1 MLQETS
7 ASPFL
12 RLSVL
17 CRCRFCFLRLASHL
31 FSISQYA
38 ALCFNRP
45 SMSENSPNEISTTIR
60 KPVSLVVTVLN
71 ESEAIT
77 KLLDS
82 ILAQRRLPD
91 EVVVVDGGSSDDTL
105 AVLERY
111 QGRLPL
117 KIIVDVGANI
127 SRGRNVGIQSAT
139 YELIAVTDAGVRLD
153 PQWLATIIAPLER
166 PNPPEF
172 VSGFFLPES
181 VGVFEHALAMTT
193 LPAPDEMGKGRFM
206 PSSRSVAFPKST
218 WALVGGYPEW
228 MTWSED
234 VLFDLALIHRGV
246 TIEYVQEAIA
256 WFRPRASLRSFA
268 RQYRNYAYGDG
279 QGLLWTRRHLIRYG
293 TYLGLLPF
301 VLWLMGKNR
310 GVGLL
315 LLAIGA
321 FGMFWTPLKRHW
333 RSGKHRWSAL
343 PLIPLIRLTGD
354 IAKMWGYPQALGEG
368 RENRERTQLYLGRR
382 TQDAETTK
390 M

>member
-1 MLQETS
+1 V
-7 ASPFL
+7 SPFL
-12 RLSVL
+12 RTSVL
-17 CRCRFCFLRLASHL
+17 RRKPFLRLASHL
-31 FSISQYA
+31 FPISQFV

-45 SMSENSPNEISTTIR
+45 SMNDTSQKAIPTIQ

-71 ESEAIT
+71 EGEAIT

-82 ILAQRRLPD
+82 ILAQSRLPD
-91 EVVVVDGGSSDDTL
+91 EVVVVDGGSSDDTM

-111 QGRLPL
+111 QSRLPL
-117 KIIVDVGANI
+117 KIIVEAGANI

-139 YELIAVTDAGVRLD
+139 HELIAVTDAGVRLD
-153 PQWLATIIAPLER
+153 PQWLETIIAPLER
-166 PNPPEF
+166 SHPPDF

-181 VGVFEHALAMTT
+181 EGVFEHALAMTT
-193 LPAPDEMGKGRFM
+193 LPAREEMGKGRFM

-218 WALVGGYPEW
+218 WSLVEGYPEW
-228 MTWSED
+228 MRWSED
-234 VLFDLALIHRGV
+234 VLFDLALINRGV

-293 TYLGLLPF
+293 TYFGLLPF
-301 VLWLMGKNR
+301 VLWVMAKNR
-310 GVGLL
+310 GAGLL

-343 PLIPLIRLTGD
+343 PLIPLIRVTGD
-354 IAKMWGYPQALGEG
+354 IAKMWGYPQALEEG
-368 RENRERTQLYLGRR
+368 REYQERTNNYL
-382 TQDAETTK
+382 TQSRKDR
-390 M
+390 